1 MWLIEESSRS
11 HSNLEISEENDE
23 FEIGET
29 RLENTMNPEETT
41 QEPKKRS
48 SKKGDCGELKY
59 VTLSCSRSR
68 IPQSTASNVL
78 KPYPSIKCNCKA
90 QLRVVEAGGLENVPF
105 MEKYGRNYTNKV
117 RRLQLREG
125 VAIAIQ
131 KYFFKM
137 QAQNANFFYAI
148 DLDESGRLRNV
159 FWADFRSVNHHRHSI
174 LLGSGLISNEDTE
187 TFVWLFK
194 VWLACMSGHAPCGI
208 ITNQDRA
215 MKNAIE
221 IVFPNTR
228 HRWCLWHI
236 MKKLHEK
243 LKSYKHYESIKFAL
257 ENIVYDSLTNIEFE
271 DRCKE
276 MIERYELQNND

>member
-1 MWLIEESSRS
+1 MEESSRS

-23 FEIGET
+23 VEIGET

-41 QEPKKRS
+41 QEPKNYNS
-48 SKKGDCGELKY
+48 M
-59 VTLSCSRSR
+59 
-68 IPQSTASNVL
+68 
-78 KPYPSIKCNCKA
+78 
-90 QLRVVEAGGLENVPF
+90 VVEAGGPENVPF
-105 MEKYGRNYTNKV
+105 MENDCRNYINKV

-125 VAIAIQ
+125 VATAIQ

-148 DLDESGRLRNV
+148 DPDESGWLRNV
-159 FWADFRSVNHHRHSI
+159 FWANSRSRATYEEFGDAITFDTTYLTNKYDMPFASFVGVNHHRHSI
-174 LLGSGLISNEDTE
+174 LLGSGLISSEDTE

-194 VWLACMSGHAPCGI
+194 VWLACMSRHAPCGI

-228 HRWCLWHI
+228 PHWCLWHI

-257 ENIVYDSLTNIEFE
+257 ENIVYDS
-271 DRCKE
+271 
-276 MIERYELQNND
+276 

>member
-1 MWLIEESSRS
+1 MSINES
-11 HSNLEISEENDE
+11 DE
-23 FEIGET
+23 VLDYYKRKIYANRVGFS
-29 RLENTMNPEETT
+29 M
-41 QEPKKRS
+41 KKRS

-59 VTLSCSRSR
+59 
-68 IPQSTASNVL
+68 ASSKYNARYFRMNRAISSYMKRKIEMNDRVG
-78 KPYPSIKCNCKA
+78 IKVNKNYNSM
-90 QLRVVEAGGLENVPF
+90 VVEAGGIENVPF
-105 MEKYGRNYTNKV
+105 MEKDGRNYTNKV

-125 VAIAIQ
+125 VATAIQ

-137 QAQNANFFYAI
+137 QAQNANFFYSI
-148 DLDESGRLRNV
+148 NLDESGRLRNV
-159 FWADFRSVNHHRHSI
+159 FWADSKSVNHHRHSI
-174 LLGSGLISNEDTE
+174 FLGSGLISSEDTE

-194 VWLACMSGHAPCGI
+194 VWLACMSGHAPYGI

-215 MKNAIE
+215 MKNAIG

-236 MKKLHEK
+236 MKKLHKK

-271 DRCKE
+271 DRWKE
-276 MIERYELQNND
+276 MIE